1 MRPIARYVPGHLGL
15 MLLLT
20 IGSLGGCA
28 HLPVPTRG
36 PYTAVPPSSSAPWRP
51 PPGATADRPG
61 VGAVRGT
68 PVAVDPNIV
77 YGLADLID
85 FAHRAN
91 PETRRAWEEAR
102 AADARVGRAEAAY
115 YPTLSFMAA
124 GGTSRVADQAPSL
137 GTFTVEGLGVNPR
150 LQLNWILLDFGRRSG
165 SVERRGQE
173 LFEANFAFNRKLQE
187 VAFSVSRNYFS
198 LDASRARVTAA
209 RATLESAV
217 ATGFNVSPLGS
228 PRIVDPT
235 RSPVTTAPASS
246 RTHSTKAAFPV
257 PRLQ

>member
-1 MRPIARYVPGHLGL
+1 M
-15 MLLLT
+15 
-20 IGSLGGCA
+20 
-28 HLPVPTRG
+28 
-36 PYTAVPPSSSAPWRP
+36 
-51 PPGATADRPG
+51 
-61 VGAVRGT
+61 
-68 PVAVDPNIV
+68 
-77 YGLADLID
+77 
-85 FAHRAN
+85 
-91 PETRRAWEEAR
+91 EEAR

-246 RTHSTKAAFPV
+246 RTYSTKAAFPV